1 MTLHIRN
8 FGKIND
14 LVICNFVIQN
24 KPSSVR
30 KGPNTCT
37 RLLSHQV
44 VNQDSDL
51 EVQALNQPIVLQD
64 LEFSQDGIQCSICPS
79 SSLNLPYS
87 PNMYFIPL
95 QPTWSQTHLQCLT
108 FTSAPPTG
116 YFLLYIHN
124 FQILSSVSKKFSLIF
139 WSCDNLSSELLH
151 LHSPSTAIGFL
162 RLRDKKL
169 QLFIS
174 STQYQTSSTWA
185 FSLYLSNEL
194 KMPLLSKNKQC
205 L

>member
-1 MTLHIRN
+1 MY
-8 FGKIND
+8 KIT
-14 LVICNFVIQN
+14 
-24 KPSSVR
+24 KPSSSESGLR
-30 KGPNTCT
+30 PGSLGPKSTHSFT
-37 RLLSHQV
+37 RLRVFSGWYSVSYMPQ
-44 VNQDSDL
+44 
-51 EVQALNQPIVLQD
+51 LQ
-64 LEFSQDGIQCSICPS
+64 SY
-79 SSLNLPYS
+79 LPYS

-116 YFLLYIHN
+116 YFLLYTHN

-139 WSCDNLSSELLH
+139 LSCDNLSSELLH

-194 KMPLLSKNKQC
+194 KMPLLPKNEQC